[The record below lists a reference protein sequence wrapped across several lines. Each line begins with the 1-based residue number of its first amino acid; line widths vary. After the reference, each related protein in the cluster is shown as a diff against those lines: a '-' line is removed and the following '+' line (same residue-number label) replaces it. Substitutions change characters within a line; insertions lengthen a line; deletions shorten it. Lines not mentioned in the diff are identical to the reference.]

1 MTDCIKNQQKKKRF
15 FAPNQKRGKK
25 KNNNKKS
32 IENNFSRNEWSKGQH
47 IFKQGQYDFHIIV
60 NHYETPH
67 QNQ

>member
-47 IFKQGQYDFHIIV
+47 IFKQG
-60 NHYETPH
+60 
-67 QNQ
+67 